1 MRRTGA
7 IRQRSAGR
15 LFVTYGAITLI
26 PVLLLGFVLA
36 ISYRSEADQRGVAE
50 GRSEALLMAQTAV
63 QPLLNGKPLSQG
75 LSQTE
80 TDGLRHLVADSVRN
94 RDVLRL
100 RLRNLAGQVVFSDD
114 GSGFGQR
121 ADDEALSAARGTVVA
136 DLTRLNSDS
145 VDTGRIGPEAV
156 EIYQPLEAGS
166 PLRRVGVLELYLP
179 YAPISADVTAGLH
192 TLERNLA
199 IGLAALYLALFV
211 ISASVSRR
219 LRRQVNLNAYLA
231 EHDALTDL
239 PNRTLFHRRVEDE
252 LVRGKRKRQPTT
264 VAIIDLDRFKEVNDT
279 LGHHNGD
286 RLLAALSQRLAAHL
300 RGLDAVARLGGD
312 EFGIVISGITDP
324 DDFLRRIRDVI
335 EHEVNINGL
344 PLSVEASIGY
354 VIAPTDGN
362 DVDELLQMADVAMY
376 EAKRQHAGVVRYE
389 TTQNHYDASNL
400 ALVAELRHAIEAD
413 QLVLHY
419 QPKTR
424 LHDHRV
430 EAVEALLRWQHPE
443 YGLLYPDRFVPLA
456 EQTDLIDKLTE
467 WVVVTALKDLVS
479 FGPDNNHL
487 TVAVNVSAR
496 NLGRPAFA
504 GQILTALEKAGV
516 PPRRLIVEVT
526 ETALMSDPSRA
537 TAVLGE
543 LSAAGVRISLDDFG
557 QGQTSLG
564 YLSTLPI
571 YELKIDKMFV
581 TDMTDNPAHAAIVR
595 SVVELGHNLAFRVVA
610 EGVETQVVLD
620 GLADTGCD
628 LAQGF
633 LFARPMPADALA
645 GWLRLFSDGLL
656 GANSRPPRFGPG
668 KTDERKEVGSDLA
681 VVAQL

>member
-1 MRRTGA
+1 MSRSGD

-15 LFVTYGAITLI
+15 LLVTYGAITLI

-36 ISYRSEADQRGVAE
+36 SSYRAEADRRGLAE

-63 QPLLNGKPLSQG
+63 QPLLNGRPLSQG
-75 LSQTE
+75 PNQVE
-80 TDGLRHLVADSVRN
+80 TDGLRHLVSDSIRDH
-94 RDVLRL
+94 DVLRF

-114 GSGFGQR
+114 GSGFGER
-121 ADDEALSAARGTVVA
+121 ADDEALSAARGTVIA
-136 DLTRLNSDS
+136 TLTHLNSDN
-145 VDTGRIGPEAV
+145 VDTGQVGPAAV
-156 EIYQPLEAGS
+156 EIYQPLRAGS

-192 TLERNLA
+192 TLYRNLA
-199 IGLAALYLALFV
+199 IGLAALYLALFA
-211 ISASVSRR
+211 ISVSVSRH
-219 LRRQVNLNAYLA
+219 LRRQVKLNAYLA
-231 EHDALTDL
+231 EHDPLTDL
-239 PNRTLFHRRVEDE
+239 PNRTLFHRRVEAE
-252 LVRGKRKRQPTT
+252 LVRGKLKRQPTT
-264 VAIIDLDRFKEVNDT
+264 IAIIDLDRFKEVNDT

-286 RLLAALSQRLAAHL
+286 RLLAALSQRLAEHL

-312 EFGIVISGITDP
+312 EFGIVISGIIDP

-335 EHEVNINGL
+335 EYEVNISGL

-354 VIAPTDGN
+354 VVAPTDGN

-376 EAKRQHAGVVRYE
+376 EAKRQHSGVVRYE
-389 TTQNHYDASNL
+389 KTQNHYDASNL

-419 QPKTR
+419 QPKAR
-424 LHDHRV
+424 LYDHRV
-430 EAVEALLRWQHPE
+430 EAVEALVRWQHPE

-467 WVVVTALKDLVS
+467 WVVATALKDLIS
-479 FGPDNNHL
+479 FGPANDHL
-487 TVAVNVSAR
+487 TVAVNISAR

-504 GQILTALEKAGV
+504 SQILAALEKAGV

-543 LSAAGVRISLDDFG
+543 LSAAGVRVSLDDFG

-595 SVVELGHNLAFRVVA
+595 SVVELGHNLAFRVVG
-610 EGVETQVVLD
+610 EGVESQVVLD

-628 LAQGF
+628 LAQGY
-633 LFARPMPADALA
+633 LFARPMRADALA
-645 GWLRLFSDGLL
+645 GWLRHFSDDQLA
-656 GANSRPPRFGPG
+656 ANSLTRRSGLG
-668 KTDERKEVGSDLA
+668 DTDQLKEVGSDLA
-681 VVAQL
+681 VITRP